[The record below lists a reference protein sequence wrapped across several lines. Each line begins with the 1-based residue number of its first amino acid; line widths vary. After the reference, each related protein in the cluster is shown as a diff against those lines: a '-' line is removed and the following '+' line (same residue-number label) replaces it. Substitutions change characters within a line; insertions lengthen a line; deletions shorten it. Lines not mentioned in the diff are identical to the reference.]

1 MIPQLALVGLLA
13 SAPTQQGGL
22 TPTLTQ
28 RLERDTDWLDA
39 GERAPWPGVLIKKV
53 ALGRLI
59 GEVEA
64 GPRLCEARV
73 RDQQTVCQEHLQRQA
88 GQHLERIKPLT
99 ERIEELQRRRSLLTE
114 QIARSKERLRWWRVG
129 GVAGGSALISAITY
143 IIISR

>member
-1 MIPQLALVGLLA
+1 MIPQLALIGLLSA
-13 SAPTQQGGL
+13 APTQQGGL

-28 RLERDTDWLDA
+28 RLERDMEWLEA
-39 GERAPWPGVLIKKV
+39 GEPAPWPGMLVRKV

-73 RDQQTVCQEHLQRQA
+73 RDQQVICQEHLQRQA
-88 GQHLERIKPLT
+88 GRHLERIKPLT
-99 ERIEELQRRRSLLTE
+99 ERIEELQRLEDKLTE
-114 QIARSKERLRWWRVG
+114 QLTQSRERLRWWRLG
-129 GVAGGSALISAITY
+129 GLAGGSALLSAITY

>member
-13 SAPTQQGGL
+13 TAPTQQGGL
-22 TPTLTQ
+22 SSTLTQ

-99 ERIEELQRRRSLLTE
+99 ERIEELQRIEDELTE
-114 QIARSKERLRWWRVG
+114 QLTQSKERLRWWRLG